1 MHTHKRGDTWSLT
14 AQADVRDLATGAKAD
29 LTGWTIASQLRD
41 AATGELIADFVCT
54 LVDPVAQTFTHAA
67 PESTGAWPD
76 GLAVLD
82 VQFTS
87 ATGQTVSTDT
97 QTIRIVPDVTQPP
110 TTGASA

>member
-1 MHTHKRGDTWSLT
+1 MHTHKQGDTWSLT
-14 AQADVRDLATGAKAD
+14 AQADVRDLATGTKAD
-29 LTGWTIASQLRD
+29 LTGWTIASQLR
-41 AATGELIADFVCT
+41 AADTGALIAEFECT
-54 LVDPVAQTFTHAA
+54 LVDPVAQTFTHTATSTA
-67 PESTGAWPD
+67 TWPE

-110 TTGASA
+110 TTGAAP